1 MPWGAKWAGKDD
13 SGASRWSR
21 LRREGAS
28 GTICTAGPSCHGWG
42 SISCWWRC
50 CGECPRRVRRRRCS
64 PRRTIANDHAKS
76 ARTDPSL
83 SGTRVGA
90 DGDGGRRSGS
100 PHRERPRDTWCRIG
114 PAAAQAEL
122 SSQLPRETEPT
133 GAPPQQQR
141 GQHAPSK
148 ISYRAWPA
156 CCRDH
161 RARQCRSRPCSGCPV
176 MAEASTAGQETETGA
191 GHSAPITI
199 GIANN
204 T

>member
-1 MPWGAKWAGKDD
+1 MPYRSWLGRY
-13 SGASRWSR
+13 S
-21 LRREGAS
+21 
-28 GTICTAGPSCHGWG
+28 
-42 SISCWWRC
+42 
-50 CGECPRRVRRRRCS
+50 ECPGEQSGQGKTTAERAGGPASVEKALLAPSAPLGRPATDGEQSR
-64 PRRTIANDHAKS
+64 AGDHAKS
-76 ARTDPSL
+76 ARTDTSL

-199 GIANN
+199 GMANN